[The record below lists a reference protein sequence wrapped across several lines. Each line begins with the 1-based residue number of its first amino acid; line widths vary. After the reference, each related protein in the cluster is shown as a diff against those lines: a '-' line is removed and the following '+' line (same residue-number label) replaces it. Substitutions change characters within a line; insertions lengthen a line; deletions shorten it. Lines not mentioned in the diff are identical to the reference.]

1 MFGEIFAPLLPFW
14 STGGNCSRPPSSFPL
29 FPISDCTNENFYWNP
44 SGKIRKRVHTPFF
57 ARKVIKILCHP
68 PHPRGKLFLGS
79 FFVGTKPYLPSPLI
93 IRGKSKI
100 GLLSRRGKNAQI
112 SCLGRKE
119 EKKLLPS
126 FSLLCLVQST
136 DPLSPGCEGN
146 REMLNWRKKK
156 PQSPPKKVCVGVN
169 FSTQVDARP
178 AVSESNSNKTAT
190 AGDAQE
196 EMERKMGGNAYFFLF
211 SHRHLYGSD
220 RDQNAMS
227 LPNRNKCRI

>member
-29 FPISDCTNENFYWNP
+29 FPISDCTKENFYWNP
-44 SGKIRKRVHTPFF
+44 SGKVRKRVHTPFF

-79 FFVGTKPYLPSPLI
+79 FFVGTKPYLPFPLI

-126 FSLLCLVQST
+126 FSVLCFVQST

-178 AVSESNSNKTAT
+178 AVCLRAIKQQLRVTPRKRWKERWAAT
-190 AGDAQE
+190 PI
-196 EMERKMGGNAYFFLF
+196 F
-211 SHRHLYGSD
+211 SLLLSTFIRVRS
-220 RDQNAMS
+220 R
-227 LPNRNKCRI
+227 PKCNVSPK

>member
-79 FFVGTKPYLPSPLI
+79 FFVGTKPYLPSPLV
-93 IRGKSKI
+93 IRGGSKI
-100 GLLSRRGKNAQI
+100 GLLSWRGKNAQI
-112 SCLGRKE
+112 SCLERKE

-126 FSLLCLVQST
+126 FYLLCLVQST

-146 REMLNWRKKK
+146 REMLNWRKK
-156 PQSPPKKVCVGVN
+156 SRRARPKKVCVGVN

-178 AVSESNSNKTAT
+178 AVCLRAIAIKRQLRVTPRKRWKERWAAT
-190 AGDAQE
+190 PI
-196 EMERKMGGNAYFFLF
+196 F
-211 SHRHLYGSD
+211 SL
-220 RDQNAMS
+220 
-227 LPNRNKCRI
+227 LPSTFIRVRSRPKCNVSPK